1 MKIILNKLFL
11 KINFFTIFCSQW
23 LPAHPQHA
31 RIHHA
36 DLRRT
41 AKEWLPGTTCSTIS
55 GGSGSGSGH
64 SDSNS
69 YGNSEYGST
78 SGAAESTTSARYAN
92 GNGEPVWS
100 SDAGKRFSPPF
111 TMNVV
116 YSLICLCTSVDCN
129 FFLKSPIPP
138 KNLSGMGTQ
147 WLSGRVLDSRPRGR
161 GFAPHRRH
169 CVVVLEQDTLA

>member
-1 MKIILNKLFL
+1 MKIILNELFL

-41 AKEWLPGTTCSTIS
+41 AKEWLPRTTCSTIS

-100 SDAGKRFSPPF
+100 SDAGKHFSPPF

-129 FFLKSPIPP
+129 FFF
-138 KNLSGMGTQ
+138 KNLPFPQKIFQDLECSGSLVECLTWDRGALGSHLTGVTVL
-147 WLSGRVLDSRPRGR
+147 WFLSK
-161 GFAPHRRH
+161 RH
-169 CVVVLEQDTLA
+169 